1 MRILVVDDDAVFRE
15 EFAELLR
22 DDGHEVAVAASAM
35 KATEWLERQE
45 ADVVLTDLR
54 MPRQSGL
61 ELLREIRG
69 RWPRTL
75 VVMITGF
82 ATIDT
87 ALEAMRAGAFDYLRK
102 PFRLEQV
109 RAALQLVALERAY
122 EAPREVQRDPWRE
135 ARDLASRG
143 EHDVLYFGEPPSKAP
158 ARVEAVPFD
167 PADPSAL
174 VGRTE
179 SFLAEHPRGAVVISG
194 IERMLERHRL
204 EDIVAMLDRLRS
216 LLEGHGPLRVGFDPA
231 RVSPSQAAAV
241 GAAVAADET
250 HTALEALA
258 NPIRRKVLERAANGP
273 ASFGEAMAA
282 AGLDDSPKLSFHLR
296 KLVDAGLLVHEGDV
310 YRLTAR
316 GKAAVRLLVDA
327 TFLPPLGSE
336 GNVAFADAP
345 RRASG
350 EAAPAAKPR
359 PRAE

>member
-22 DDGHEVAVAASAM
+22 DDGHQVAVAPSAM
-35 KATEWLERQE
+35 KAIEWLEREE

-61 ELLREIRG
+61 ELLREVRA

-87 ALEAMRAGAFDYLRK
+87 ALEAMHAGAFDYLRK
-102 PFRLEQV
+102 PFRIEQV
-109 RAALQLVALERAY
+109 REALRLVAQEREY

-135 ARDLASRG
+135 AREIASRG
-143 EHDVLYFGEPPSKAP
+143 EHEVLYFGDPPSKPP
-158 ARVEAVPFD
+158 ARVEVVSLD
-167 PADPSAL
+167 TTDPSGL
-174 VGRTE
+174 VGRAE
-179 SFLAEHPRGAVVISG
+179 SFLTDHPRGAVVVSG

-216 LLEGHGPLRVGFDPA
+216 LLEGHGPLRVGFDPS
-231 RVSPSQAAAV
+231 RVSPAQAAAV

-258 NPIRRKVLERAANGP
+258 NPIRRKILERAADGP
-273 ASFGEAMAA
+273 ASFGEAMTA

-296 KLVDAGLLVHEGDV
+296 KLVDAGLLVHEEEL
-310 YRLTAR
+310 YRLTSR
-316 GKAAVRLLVDA
+316 GKAAVRLLVAA
-327 TFLPPLGSE
+327 TFLPPLGTE

-345 RRASG
+345 NRPPGGTPSG
-350 EAAPAAKPR
+350 AKGR
-359 PRAE
+359 SRAE